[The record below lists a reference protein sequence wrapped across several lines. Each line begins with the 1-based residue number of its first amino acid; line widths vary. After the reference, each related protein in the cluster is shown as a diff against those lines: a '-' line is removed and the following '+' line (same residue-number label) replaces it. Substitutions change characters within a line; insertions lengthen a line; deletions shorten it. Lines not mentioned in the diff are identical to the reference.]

1 MMAAN
6 PSTSGDESTFT
17 MRLSDDQKTKKS
29 NNSRSPIFP
38 QVVDRKG
45 PKTIGIIMII
55 GALLTGVLG
64 FGDMQ
69 NQFIEEIPDS
79 EIETLLATPNSQGEN
94 LTVDDYQDFHDE
106 ARSSHAYL
114 FRGALMFA
122 GSLLICAGGV
132 GLFLLRKWGAITGLI
147 GVAITLIGG
156 IGGGLNIQ
164 SAAAEHLGGQLEL
177 AYSLQLYL
185 CGICMGMCGLI
196 AALPLFNVGAR
207 NALNG
212 KAMEIHFE
220 EE

>member
-6 PSTSGDESTFT
+6 PSTSGDEPTFT

-29 NNSRSPIFP
+29 TNTSPPVFP

-55 GALLTGVLG
+55 GALLTGILG

-69 NQFIEEIPDS
+69 NQFVEEIPDS

-94 LTVDDYQDFHDE
+94 LTVHDYQDFHDE

-122 GSLLICAGGV
+122 GSLLICVGGV

-196 AALPLFNVGAR
+196 AALPLFNVSAR

-212 KAMEIHFE
+212 KTMEIHFE

>member
-6 PSTSGDESTFT
+6 PSTSGDEPTFT

-29 NNSRSPIFP
+29 TNTSPPVFP

-55 GALLTGVLG
+55 GALLTGILG

-69 NQFIEEIPDS
+69 NQFVEEIPDS

-122 GSLLICAGGV
+122 GSLLICVGGV

-196 AALPLFNVGAR
+196 AALPLFNVSAR

-212 KAMEIHFE
+212 KTMEIHFE

>member
-1 MMAAN
+1 MTAN
-6 PSTSGDESTFT
+6 SSTSDDESTFT

-29 NNSRSPIFP
+29 NNGTPPVFP

-196 AALPLFNVGAR
+196 AALPLFNVSAR

-212 KAMEIHFE
+212 KTMEIHFE

>member
-1 MMAAN
+1 
-6 PSTSGDESTFT
+6 
-17 MRLSDDQKTKKS
+17 
-29 NNSRSPIFP
+29 
-38 QVVDRKG
+38 
-45 PKTIGIIMII
+45 MII
-55 GALLTGVLG
+55 GALFTGVLG

-132 GLFLLRKWGAITGLI
+132 GLFLLRKWGAIIGLI

-196 AALPLFNVGAR
+196 AALPLFNVSAR

-212 KAMEIHFE
+212 KTMEIHFE

>member
-1 MMAAN
+1 MADN
-6 PSTSGDESTFT
+6 SSNSSDDSTFT
-17 MRLSDDQKTKKS
+17 LRLSDDQKTKKPI
-29 NNSRSPIFP
+29 NNSPPVFP

-55 GALLTGVLG
+55 GALFTGVLG

-122 GSLLICAGGV
+122 SSTNPSG
-132 GLFLLRKWGAITGLI
+132 R
-147 GVAITLIGG
+147 
-156 IGGGLNIQ
+156 
-164 SAAAEHLGGQLEL
+164 
-177 AYSLQLYL
+177 
-185 CGICMGMCGLI
+185 
-196 AALPLFNVGAR
+196 
-207 NALNG
+207 
-212 KAMEIHFE
+212 
-220 EE
+220 

>member
-1 MMAAN
+1 MAAN
-6 PSTSGDESTFT
+6 SSTSDDESTFT

-29 NNSRSPIFP
+29 NNGTPPVFP

-196 AALPLFNVGAR
+196 AALPLFNVSAR

-212 KAMEIHFE
+212 KTMEIHFE

>member
-1 MMAAN
+1 M
-6 PSTSGDESTFT
+6 SL
-17 MRLSDDQKTKKS
+17 RLPCVFQTTKKPR
-29 NNSRSPIFP
+29 NQTIHPPVFP

-196 AALPLFNVGAR
+196 AALPLFNVSAR

-212 KAMEIHFE
+212 KTMEIHFE

>member
-1 MMAAN
+1 MTAN
-6 PSTSGDESTFT
+6 SSTSDDESTFT

-29 NNSRSPIFP
+29 NNSKAPVFP

-196 AALPLFNVGAR
+196 AALPLFNVSAR

-212 KAMEIHFE
+212 KTMEIHFE

>member
-1 MMAAN
+1 M
-6 PSTSGDESTFT
+6 SL
-17 MRLSDDQKTKKS
+17 RLPCVFQTTKKPR
-29 NNSRSPIFP
+29 NQTMAPPVFP

-55 GALLTGVLG
+55 GALFTGVLG

-132 GLFLLRKWGAITGLI
+132 GLFLLRKWGAIIGLI

-196 AALPLFNVGAR
+196 AALPLFNVSAR

-212 KAMEIHFE
+212 KTMEIHFE

>member
-1 MMAAN
+1 MAAN
-6 PSTSGDESTFT
+6 SSTSDDESTFT
-17 MRLSDDQKTKKS
+17 MRLSDDQKTKQS
-29 NNSRSPIFP
+29 TNSSPPIFP

-55 GALLTGVLG
+55 GALLTGILG

-69 NQFIEEIPDS
+69 NQFVEEIPDS

-122 GSLLICAGGV
+122 GSLLICVGGV

-177 AYSLQLYL
+177 AYSLQVYL

-196 AALPLFNVGAR
+196 TALPLFNVGAR

>member
-1 MMAAN
+1 MTAN
-6 PSTSGDESTFT
+6 SSTSDDESTFT

-29 NNSRSPIFP
+29 NNGTPPVFP

-132 GLFLLRKWGAITGLI
+132 GLFLLRKWGAVTGLI

-196 AALPLFNVGAR
+196 AALPLFNVSAR

-212 KAMEIHFE
+212 KTMEIHFE